1 MLNLLELGK
10 FWKDFS
16 LDSLIVATHDPGQS
30 ALNPIERAW
39 FMLSRLL
46 AGVTLP
52 ISLPDER
59 PPSEQSNLT
68 EEDCQRIER
77 LCLTKSSQP

>member
-1 MLNLLELGK
+1 MLNLLECGK
-10 FWKDFS
+10 FWEDFY
-16 LDSLIVATHDPGQS
+16 LDRLIVATHAVGQC
-30 ALNPIERAW
+30 ALNPIQRAW
-39 FMLSRLL
+39 SMLSRLL